1 MFAALA
7 AGILVGNV
15 YLKHLFARYPL
26 QNRVSGV
33 RVFVPLPVGIADIQ
47 TRMQF
52 CVRVLFIPHRCG
64 FGASVTTKALKPLGF
79 RAFFCNSVHG
89 PFCDTGGCKNEPVWQ
104 VYNRAYKQ
112 HYARYMKKKMTVA

>member
-33 RVFVPLPVGIADIQ
+33 RVFVSL
-47 TRMQF
+47 TREK
-52 CVRVLFIPHRCG
+52 
-64 FGASVTTKALKPLGF
+64 ASVTD
-79 RAFFCNSVHG
+79 AFSL
-89 PFCDTGGCKNEPVWQ
+89 DTVKLHAEVSL
-104 VYNRAYKQ
+104 
-112 HYARYMKKKMTVA
+112 